1 MSRHNGWTRRDAL
14 ALGLAAALA
23 PAWTRGSETMI
34 TRPIPVSG
42 ERLPVIGL
50 GTWQVFDVPSTP
62 EALAAPRR
70 IVDLLVERGGR
81 VIDSSPMYG
90 RAEKVVGDVIAA
102 GADRRKLFVATKV
115 WTDGKV
121 SGMQQM
127 ERSAELMQTR
137 VIDLMQVHNRRD
149 LDVHLET
156 IRQFQAQKRIRY
168 SGVTD
173 YRASALDDM
182 EALMK
187 THRPNFIQINYSL
200 GEHAADD
207 RVFPLAQELG
217 IGVLINRPFMSG
229 RLFRAVRG
237 RELPDW
243 ATGFAESWGQFFL
256 KFIVSHP
263 AVTCVIPATS
273 DPGHMADNLGAG
285 FGELPDNATRA
296 RMIRFV
302 GDL

>member
-1 MSRHNGWTRRDAL
+1 MKGHNGWTRREV
-14 ALGLAAALA
+14 LAAGVAATLA
-23 PAWTRGSETMI
+23 PPCSGGTESMI

-42 ERLPVIGL
+42 EALPVIGL

-62 EALAAPRR
+62 EALQAPRR
-70 IVDLLVERGGR
+70 TVDLLLEKGGR

-102 GADRRKLFVATKV
+102 GADRGKLFLATKV

-121 SGMQQM
+121 AGIRQM
-127 ERSAELMQTR
+127 ERSLELLDTD

-149 LDVHLET
+149 LDTHLET
-156 IRQFQAQKRIRY
+156 IRQWQAQKRIRY

-173 YRASALDDM
+173 YRASALEEM

-187 THRPNFIQINYSL
+187 DYRPNFIQINYSL
-200 GEHAADD
+200 GEHDAED
-207 RVFPLAQELG
+207 RVLPLAQDLG
-217 IGVLINRPFMSG
+217 VAVLINRPFMGG
-229 RLFRAVRG
+229 RLFRTAG
-237 RELPDW
+237 KQPLPDW
-243 ATGFAESWGQFFL
+243 ARDFADSWGQFFL

-273 DPGHMADNLGAG
+273 EPSHMADNLGAG
-285 FGELPDNATRA
+285 FGELPDAATRE
-296 RMIRFV
+296 RMIRFI
-302 GDL
+302 GDV